1 MAKIIE
7 SKKTPFST
15 GEICALSRQTPLS
28 YLALITLLLWAFM
41 LPPTALAKDNNE
53 ADKHWVGTWS
63 SSPVEVGPAY
73 EDVTLRQIVRISIGG
88 DRVRVRLSNRF
99 GTVPLVIDAASV
111 GIRDLGAALV
121 PGSLRPLTFGGET
134 SVAIAAGA
142 KVYSDP
148 VRLRVADQ
156 ADLAVSLYLSENN
169 TGGSTM
175 HSSAWQTSYIAGPGD
190 LSAEQAIDEDGTTTS
205 WFWLTGV
212 DVLAHRNTFA
222 AVTLG
227 DSITEGCC
235 LPEFVDANVRYPD
248 ELARLLLARYRGQPR
263 VGVLN
268 SGISGNRVLSDLLGP
283 NAQVRLDPDVLT
295 QSGVTHV
302 ILLEGVNDLGLGMAD
317 LGGGFVLGPVVDA
330 DEIIAGYKQI
340 IRRAHN
346 AGLKILMGTVLPFKG
361 FALPGYW
368 SPENEAKRQVVN
380 AWIRSSDLHDGVVD
394 FDAAIRDPDDPERM
408 FAVFDGGDGLHPSA
422 AGYERMA
429 EEAAQALLSR
439 GKGNKR
445 RHD

>member
-1 MAKIIE
+1 LPCFYLSILE
-7 SKKTPFST
+7 SN
-15 GEICALSRQTPLS
+15 Q
-28 YLALITLLLWAFM
+28 LA
-41 LPPTALAKDNNE
+41 
-53 ADKHWVGTWS
+53 S
-63 SSPVEVGPAY
+63 
-73 EDVTLRQIVRISIGG
+73 
-88 DRVRVRLSNRF
+88 
-99 GTVPLVIDAASV
+99 
-111 GIRDLGAALV
+111 
-121 PGSLRPLTFGGET
+121 GSLRSLTFGGET

-156 ADLAVSLYLSENN
+156 ADLAVSLYLSQNN

-190 LSAEQAIDEDGTTTS
+190 LTAEGAIDEEVTTTS

-222 AVTLG
+222 TVTLG

-263 VGVLN
+263 LGVLN
-268 SGISGNRVLSDLLGP
+268 SGISGNRVLNNNIGP

-317 LGGGFVLGPVVDA
+317 LGGVVLGPVVTA
-330 DEIIAGYKQI
+330 DEIIAGYKHI
-340 IRRAHN
+340 INRAHN
-346 AGLKILMGTVLPFKG
+346 AGIKILIGTVLPFKG

-368 SPENEAKRQVVN
+368 SPENEAKRQQVN
-380 AWIRSSDLHDGVVD
+380 AWIRSSDLHDGLVD

-429 EEAAQALLSR
+429 AEAAKALLSP
-439 GKGNKR
+439 GKGHKKH
-445 RHD
+445 HD